1 MPKFTQG
8 NRSGEDTR
16 FAPGRSNNPL
26 GRPKRVDTLR
36 REIAR
41 ELERHGAAL
50 TRMAVQRALAG
61 DAAALVACMSLL
73 AATAEPRAEAEK
85 SSTA

>member
-1 MPKFTQG
+1 MSKFTQG
-8 NRSGEDTR
+8 TSVGEAMR
-16 FAPGRSNNPL
+16 FPPGRSSNPL

-41 ELERHGAAL
+41 ELERHGATL

-61 DAAALVACMSLL
+61 DAACLAACMALL
-73 AATAEPRAEAEK
+73 AATAEQ
-85 SSTA
+85 TALAKPIDK